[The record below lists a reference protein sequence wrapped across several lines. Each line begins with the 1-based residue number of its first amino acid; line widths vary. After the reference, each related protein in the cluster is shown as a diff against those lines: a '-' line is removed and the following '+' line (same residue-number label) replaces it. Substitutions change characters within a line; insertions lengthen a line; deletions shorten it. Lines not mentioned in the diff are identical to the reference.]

1 MFSSSGI
8 LSKVF
13 KEIKILEFLM
23 SRKKTLELKNIHKSY
38 GKLQVLK
45 GVNLSAETGQIIT
58 IIGSSGSG
66 KSTLLRCINQLEK
79 IDSGELYFNGKVIIN
94 DELINKPSKSKTS
107 IYDLR
112 KKVSMVFQQFNLW
125 SHMTVLQNVTEAPIS
140 VLKMKRSEAVDRA
153 TEVLNRVGLADKV
166 NEYPANLSGGQQQRA
181 AIARALAMQ
190 PEIIL
195 FDEPTSALDP
205 ELENEVVTVIKKLA
219 QENRTMI
226 LVTHDMKLA
235 KDISNYI
242 LFMDEGIIVEKGSPD
257 VIFNNTKTDRLKKF
271 LESVSFSNT

>member
-1 MFSSSGI
+1 MIFQDPMESLNARHSIGD
-8 LSKVF
+8 
-13 KEIKILEFLM
+13 ILEEPLI
-23 SRKKTLELKNIHKSY
+23 IHKQ
-38 GKLQVLK
+38 G
-45 GVNLSAETGQIIT
+45 NA
-58 IIGSSGSG
+58 
-66 KSTLLRCINQLEK
+66 
-79 IDSGELYFNGKVIIN
+79 GE
-94 DELINKPSKSKTS
+94 
-107 IYDLR
+107 R
-112 KKVSMVFQQFNLW
+112 ARR
-125 SHMTVLQNVTEAPIS
+125 VTE
-140 VLKMKRSEAVDRA
+140 LLD
-153 TEVLNRVGLADKV
+153 LVGLPARSRTR
-166 NEYPANLSGGQQQRA
+166 YPFEFSGGQQQRA

>member
-1 MFSSSGI
+1 
-8 LSKVF
+8 
-13 KEIKILEFLM
+13 
-23 SRKKTLELKNIHKSY
+23 
-38 GKLQVLK
+38 
-45 GVNLSAETGQIIT
+45 
-58 IIGSSGSG
+58 
-66 KSTLLRCINQLEK
+66 
-79 IDSGELYFNGKVIIN
+79 
-94 DELINKPSKSKTS
+94 
-107 IYDLR
+107 
-112 KKVSMVFQQFNLW
+112 
-125 SHMTVLQNVTEAPIS
+125 
-140 VLKMKRSEAVDRA
+140 
-153 TEVLNRVGLADKV
+153 LNRVGLADKLH
-166 NEYPANLSGGQQQRA
+166 EYPANLSGGQQQRA

>member
-1 MFSSSGI
+1 
-8 LSKVF
+8 
-13 KEIKILEFLM
+13 M
-23 SRKKTLELKNIHKSY
+23 SQKKTLELKNIHKSY

-45 GVNLSAETGQIIT
+45 GVNLSAEIGQIIT

-153 TEVLNRVGLADKV
+153 TEVLNRVGLADKL

-271 LESVSFSNT
+271 LKSVSFSNT

>member
-1 MFSSSGI
+1 MEQST
-8 LSKVF
+8 
-13 KEIKILEFLM
+13 
-23 SRKKTLELKNIHKSY
+23 TLELRNIHKSY
-38 GKLQVLK
+38 GELKVLK
-45 GVNLSAETGQIIT
+45 GVDLSAKTGQIIT

-79 IDSGELYFNGKVIIN
+79 IDSGEIYFNGNVIVN
-94 DELINKPSKSKTS
+94 DEISNKSK
-107 IYDLR
+107 IIKENINDLR
-112 KKVSMVFQQFNLW
+112 KRVSMVFQQFNLW
-125 SHMTVLQNVTEAPIS
+125 SHMTVIQNVTEAPTS
-140 VLKMKRSEAVDRA
+140 VLKMRRSEALERA
-153 TEVLNRVGLADKV
+153 RDVLARVGLEDKL

-181 AIARALAMQ
+181 AIARALAMS

-205 ELENEVVTVIKKLA
+205 ELEHEVVGVIKKLA
-219 QENRTMI
+219 NENRTMI

-242 LFMDEGIIVEKGSPD
+242 LFMDEGKIVEKGSPD

-271 LESVSFSNT
+271 LETVSFQ

>member
-1 MFSSSGI
+1 
-8 LSKVF
+8 
-13 KEIKILEFLM
+13 M
-23 SRKKTLELKNIHKSY
+23 SQKKTLELKNIHKSY

-79 IDSGELYFNGKVIIN
+79 IDSGELYFNGQVIIN

-153 TEVLNRVGLADKV
+153 TEVLNRVGLADKLD
-166 NEYPANLSGGQQQRA
+166 EYPAYLSGGQQQRA

>member
-1 MFSSSGI
+1 
-8 LSKVF
+8 
-13 KEIKILEFLM
+13 
-23 SRKKTLELKNIHKSY
+23 
-38 GKLQVLK
+38 
-45 GVNLSAETGQIIT
+45 
-58 IIGSSGSG
+58 
-66 KSTLLRCINQLEK
+66 
-79 IDSGELYFNGKVIIN
+79 
-94 DELINKPSKSKTS
+94 
-107 IYDLR
+107 
-112 KKVSMVFQQFNLW
+112 
-125 SHMTVLQNVTEAPIS
+125 
-140 VLKMKRSEAVDRA
+140 MKRSEAVDRA
-153 TEVLNRVGLADKV
+153 TEVLNRVGLADKL

>member
-1 MFSSSGI
+1 MEQST
-8 LSKVF
+8 
-13 KEIKILEFLM
+13 
-23 SRKKTLELKNIHKSY
+23 TLELKNIHKSY
-38 GKLQVLK
+38 GELKVLK
-45 GVNLSAETGQIIT
+45 GVDLSAKTGQIIT

-79 IDSGELYFNGKVIIN
+79 IDSGEIYFNGNVIVN
-94 DELINKPSKSKTS
+94 DEISNKSK
-107 IYDLR
+107 IIKENINDLR
-112 KKVSMVFQQFNLW
+112 KRVSMVFQQFNLW
-125 SHMTVLQNVTEAPIS
+125 SHMTVIQNVTEAPTS
-140 VLKMKRSEAVDRA
+140 VLKMRRSEALERA
-153 TEVLNRVGLADKV
+153 RDVLSRVGLEDKL

-181 AIARALAMQ
+181 AIARALAMS

-205 ELENEVVTVIKKLA
+205 ELEHEVVRVIKRLA
-219 QENRTMI
+219 NENRTMI

-242 LFMDEGIIVEKGSPD
+242 LFMDEGKIVEKGSPD

-271 LESVSFSNT
+271 LETVSFSNT

>member
-1 MFSSSGI
+1 MEQST
-8 LSKVF
+8 
-13 KEIKILEFLM
+13 
-23 SRKKTLELKNIHKSY
+23 TLELRNIHKSY
-38 GKLQVLK
+38 GELKVLK
-45 GVNLSAETGQIIT
+45 GVDLSAKTGQIIT

-79 IDSGELYFNGKVIIN
+79 IDSGEIYFNGNVIVN
-94 DELINKPSKSKTS
+94 DEISNKSK
-107 IYDLR
+107 IIKENINDLR
-112 KKVSMVFQQFNLW
+112 KRVSMVFQQFNLW
-125 SHMTVLQNVTEAPIS
+125 SHMTVIQNVTEAPTS
-140 VLKMKRSEAVDRA
+140 VLKMRRSEALERA
-153 TEVLNRVGLADKV
+153 RDVLTSVGLEDKL

-181 AIARALAMQ
+181 AIARALAMS

-205 ELENEVVTVIKKLA
+205 ELEHEVVGVIKKLA
-219 QENRTMI
+219 NENRTMI

-242 LFMDEGIIVEKGSPD
+242 LFMDEGKIVEKGSPD

-271 LESVSFSNT
+271 LETVSFQ